1 MASGD
6 STRANLAIFESV
18 NLLEGHMWDQ
28 MSLFGKAPLL
38 RNIVWRVLKLK
49 YCRQAARYWNQES
62 SWALDKISHTSQSPS
77 TTHLP
82 RHVHYPL
89 SNQNIWRPRHM
100 EIPNQVKSE
109 FGSDQ
114 VIWFSR
120 NQRFCILLKLQE
132 IQFPKLLLAEADHYL
147 WSPLVS
153 LPSTEIYHYLSPSS
167 VSPLQRAIKV
177 QSASLPPIQ
186 LLSYPFSS
194 QKTCI
199 PFSPSLAV
207 INIGQ
212 MKDIARVRI
221 PILVAEPGCEIHEL
235 GTLSF

>member
-77 TTHLP
+77 TTYPP

-89 SNQNIWRPRHM
+89 SNQNTWRSQIRSNQNLAATKSFDSP
-100 EIPNQVKSE
+100 EIRGFAFCWNCKRSN
-109 FGSDQ
+109 F
-114 VIWFSR
+114 R
-120 NQRFCILLKLQE
+120 NCSS
-132 IQFPKLLLAEADHYL
+132 PK
-147 WSPLVS
+147 PTTICG
-153 LPSTEIYHYLSPSS
+153 PPSS
-167 VSPLQRAIKV
+167 ASPLQKSTTISPPRQFPLYRAIKV

-186 LLSYPFSS
+186 LLSYPYSS

-199 PFSPSLAV
+199 PVFP
-207 INIGQ
+207 
-212 MKDIARVRI
+212 K
-221 PILVAEPGCEIHEL
+221 L
-235 GTLSF
+235 GLSSI

>member
-77 TTHLP
+77 TTYLP
-82 RHVHYPL
+82 RHVHDQL
-89 SNQNIWRPRHM
+89 SNQNIWRSQIRSNQNLAATKSFDSP
-100 EIPNQVKSE
+100 EIK
-109 FGSDQ
+109 
-114 VIWFSR
+114 
-120 NQRFCILLKLQE
+120 RFCILLKLQD
-132 IQFPKLLLAEADHYL
+132 IQFPKLFLAEADHYL

-167 VSPLQRAIKV
+167 ASPLLRAIKV

-186 LLSYPFSS
+186 LLSYPYSS
-194 QKTCI
+194 QKTYI
-199 PFSPSLAV
+199 PVFP
-207 INIGQ
+207 
-212 MKDIARVRI
+212 K
-221 PILVAEPGCEIHEL
+221 L
-235 GTLSF
+235 GLSSI

>member
-77 TTHLP
+77 TTYLP

-147 WSPLVS
+147 WSPLYRNLPLSLPLVS
-153 LPSTEIYHYLSPSS
+153 LPSTQSHKSTISFPPSHP
-167 VSPLQRAIKV
+167 VA
-177 QSASLPPIQ
+177 
-186 LLSYPFSS
+186 LLS
-194 QKTCI
+194 I
-199 PFSPSLAV
+199 L
-207 INIGQ
+207 
-212 MKDIARVRI
+212 IAKNLHSVF
-221 PILVAEPGCEIHEL
+221 PKLDL
-235 GTLSF
+235 LSM